1 MAPTNDRKRAASLP
15 SPSKS
20 KRLATGSATS
30 SAKKTSVTTK
40 KQAAAKPL
48 LSLGFSS
55 SKRPAVQIGVKLL
68 LDDSIYHGN
77 CPPEVKKHLFVYE
90 VVQLHENG
98 KTAQVKYLDQVVK
111 EGGNRF
117 TVYKEGDDVQA
128 SYGLRSWFFVLL
140 LFLTFLF
147 FFSFLLSL
155 ITVHES
161 QT

>member
-40 KQAAAKPL
+40 KQAATKPL
-48 LSLGFSS
+48 SSLGFSS
-55 SKRPAVQIGVKLL
+55 SKRPAVQVGVKLL

-98 KTAQVKYLDQVVK
+98 KTAQVKYVDQVVK

-128 SYGLRSWFFVLL
+128 SLGFLLRYWLFVLL

-147 FFSFLLSL
+147 FLFISFVINHS
-155 ITVHES
+155 T
-161 QT
+161 

>member
-40 KQAAAKPL
+40 KQAATKPL
-48 LSLGFSS
+48 SSLGFSS
-55 SKRPAVQIGVKLL
+55 SKRPAVQVGVKLL

-98 KTAQVKYLDQVVK
+98 KTAQVKYVDQVVK

-128 SYGLRSWFFVLL
+128 SLGFLLRYGLFVLL

-147 FFSFLLSL
+147 FLFISFVINHS
-155 ITVHES
+155 T
-161 QT
+161 